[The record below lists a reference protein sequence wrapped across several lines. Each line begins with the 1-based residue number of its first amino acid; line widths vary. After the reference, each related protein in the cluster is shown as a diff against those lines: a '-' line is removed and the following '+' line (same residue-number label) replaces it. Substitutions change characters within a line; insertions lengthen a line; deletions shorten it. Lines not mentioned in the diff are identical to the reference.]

1 MIELTKEDDKKI
13 DEALESVKVKEAQE
27 LLIKEQQKKSQVVM
41 AEIQAVLDKHGY
53 TMRVVDNIQLV
64 PKQ

>member
-53 TMRVVDNIQLV
+53 TMRVVNNIQLV

>member
-41 AEIQAVLDKHGY
+41 AEIQAVLDKYGY
-53 TMRVVDNIQLV
+53 TMRVVNNIQLV